1 MNATAAFAAARQIG
15 ISAGDIARALQGFK
29 GVLRRFDIRVNN
41 GKHCYIDDYAHHP
54 EEIKSCL
61 SAIRN
66 AFPDKRI
73 TLVFQ
78 PHLFT
83 RTRDFMEDFA
93 NSLAMADELILLD
106 IYPAREK
113 PIEGITS
120 EVLLERVP
128 MKDKQVC
135 KKEDLLQLVES
146 KRPTLLVTMGAGN
159 IDRLVE
165 PLEKQIATW

>member
-1 MNATAAFAAARQIG
+1 
-15 ISAGDIARALQGFK
+15 
-29 GVLRRFDIRVNN
+29 
-41 GKHCYIDDYAHHP
+41 
-54 EEIKSCL
+54 
-61 SAIRN
+61 
-66 AFPDKRI
+66 
-73 TLVFQ
+73 
-78 PHLFT
+78 
-83 RTRDFMEDFA
+83 MEDFA

-113 PIEGITS
+113 PIKGITS